1 MNSKKSKYQS
11 PAMQIVEV
19 GNHALLGNEASTG
32 QEGPA
37 TSRSQRPD
45 WDEE

>member
-19 GNHALLGNEASTG
+19 RSHALLQDESDTGTTEPGN
-32 QEGPA
+32 
-37 TSRSQRPD
+37 SRRQRPD